1 MQDTLPTLFEYHRW
15 ADERLLTACS
25 QLTDAQYAQHVGG
38 SFPSIRA
45 LVAHQAAAAH
55 CWRTRLDGGEL
66 TQLLSDPEVPTVEV
80 AMRHL
85 LQAHEV
91 FLREAARPAEELNQ
105 TFTYRNTR
113 GAEISLP
120 RWAVLRHLVNHG
132 TYHRGQIA
140 AALRQLGVTP
150 PSTDMTVWALEQHQQ
165 QRSTDPPRA
174 KTVAG

>member
-25 QLTDAQYAQHVGG
+25 LLTDAQYAQHVGG

-55 CWRTRLDGGEL
+55 CWRTLFEGGEM
-66 TQLLSDPEVPTVEV
+66 TKLLSDPEVPTVDT

-85 LQAHEV
+85 LQANDV

-105 TFTYRNTR
+105 IFTYRNIR
-113 GAEISLP
+113 GAVISLP

-150 PSTDMTVWALEQHQQ
+150 PSTDMTVWAIEQ
-165 QRSTDPPRA
+165 QRSAEADQPKA
-174 KTVAG
+174 KAVAG